1 MYLKLLF
8 SYIKLKRSV
17 SLAETAHIFSI
28 IPAGLA
34 LLAQQREA
42 GRGGGAAGRGGPGE
56 AGGRGGPEAGGAP
69 ARARGGGGPRPG
81 GGGAGAGGARARPAA
96 EPAGAHGE
104 EEGDVD
110 RRKDVQW
117 ELG

>member
-42 GRGGGAAGRGGPGE
+42 GRGGGARTINQSRRSALFSR
-56 AGGRGGPEAGGAP
+56 GAP
-69 ARARGGGGPRPG
+69 CNLCLTHSRVFSQHIHSHTGTQTHTHIEIRTL
-81 GGGAGAGGARARPAA
+81 
-96 EPAGAHGE
+96 
-104 EEGDVD
+104 
-110 RRKDVQW
+110 KS
-117 ELG
+117 